1 MAIAEMSKCTL
12 VALKSD
18 KDKVY
23 DALQRTGAAQIK
35 TQEEREYTVPFKAG
49 DTSELDRQ
57 SEEAKK
63 CLDFLTD
70 EIELLPKEKRG
81 SGVIKD
87 GFGVSEAEFFSMG
100 EKTDEINGVLTE
112 IENLA
117 AQKSAKKAELSR
129 LNEQIRAFEPY
140 LPLKSKFSAFADTK
154 TVKVYLGIVPSD
166 KAEKCMDEFKE
177 AELTE
182 AFFEGDGKAGSVVSA
197 VAYLGACET
206 AERIFSAYGFIK
218 CPFKGDFTA
227 AEKIAELTK
236 QADEITAGFEEI
248 SLSAAKIADRSRE
261 VKLYVDYLAYLKEKA
276 NADGTL
282 LSTVDAYVL
291 EAYVPTEKTEEVKK
305 AVEEVTRACDME
317 FGVIPRDE
325 FAPTLMKNSNAVSN
339 FEAVTNMY
347 SVPAYGA
354 LDPNA
359 VMSFFF
365 SLFMGLIMADVGYGL
380 LMIIGGFLFAS
391 KQRKGTSIYR
401 MAKVF
406 AYGGFFA
413 VIFGA
418 LFDSW
423 LGYPLLRTLT
433 GAGSSYNRF
442 YARYLDAINSPAN
455 IAGISVPQMLLWCLG
470 LGTVQIAVSLI
481 MKAVQC
487 FTRKQ
492 YAEGFFSGI
501 VWAIG
506 LLAFVVA
513 VFGMASNN
521 DFLTKYGAYIAVG
534 LIALGILTSGIT
546 EKGFG
551 KVMKPFSSL
560 YGLINYASDILSYAR
575 LYGLMLSGAQ
585 IASIFTNNL
594 AIDLLFPQGIIGVV
608 FGVVIIIIGNVFN
621 LAMSLLGAFIHDSRL
636 QYVEFF
642 GRFYEGEGELFT
654 PLGRSGEYTYF
665 ISQ

>member
-1 MAIAEMSKCTL
+1 M
-12 VALKSD
+12 
-18 KDKVY
+18 
-23 DALQRTGAAQIK
+23 
-35 TQEEREYTVPFKAG
+35 
-49 DTSELDRQ
+49 
-57 SEEAKK
+57 
-63 CLDFLTD
+63 
-70 EIELLPKEKRG
+70 
-81 SGVIKD
+81 
-87 GFGVSEAEFFSMG
+87 
-100 EKTDEINGVLTE
+100 
-112 IENLA
+112 
-117 AQKSAKKAELSR
+117 
-129 LNEQIRAFEPY
+129 
-140 LPLKSKFSAFADTK
+140 
-154 TVKVYLGIVPSD
+154 
-166 KAEKCMDEFKE
+166 
-177 AELTE
+177 
-182 AFFEGDGKAGSVVSA
+182 
-197 VAYLGACET
+197 
-206 AERIFSAYGFIK
+206 
-218 CPFKGDFTA
+218 
-227 AEKIAELTK
+227 
-236 QADEITAGFEEI
+236 
-248 SLSAAKIADRSRE
+248 
-261 VKLYVDYLAYLKEKA
+261 
-276 NADGTL
+276 
-282 LSTVDAYVL
+282 STVDAYVL

-442 YARYLDAINSPAN
+442 YASYLDAINSPAN

-521 DFLTKYGAYIAVG
+521 DFLTKYGAYVAVG